1 MKVSLNRTKDAA
13 RAELQKQVD
22 EFLSKGGKIQV
33 IPFGVTAS
41 QETSAPRLYT
51 DKQQLLYVTD

>member
-33 IPFGVTAS
+33 IPFGVSAV